1 MYICV
6 YIYMYIY
13 IYVHLYSYVYIY
25 ILNMICVCIYVRC
38 IPCILINRAGAM
50 QVATGVIRSAC
61 LHHDGMLACV
71 LRAPTKF
78 FDTTPTGPAP
88 LHS

>member
-1 MYICV
+1 
-6 YIYMYIY
+6 
-13 IYVHLYSYVYIY
+13 
-25 ILNMICVCIYVRC
+25 
-38 IPCILINRAGAM
+38 M

-78 FDTTPTGPAP
+78 FDTTPTGPV
-88 LHS
+88 S